1 MTFVTLRDGDN
12 AYVCE
17 DCMDSYEIC
26 PHCDTMIERCED
38 GTCPECGA
46 VIDEKEEDEAV

>member
-1 MTFVTLRDGDN
+1 
-12 AYVCE
+12 
-17 DCMDSYEIC
+17 
-26 PHCDTMIERCED
+26 MIERCDD